1 VTDGLRGPSVNFLG
15 ILEEI
20 SENNAYL
27 RAMKKSI
34 VLSNDIRQIP
44 ELAAF
49 IDELAEE
56 TSLDPALA
64 MSLNLALEEAVTNVM
79 MYAYPAGV
87 VGRVEL
93 DVDAD
98 PTRLVFELRDTG
110 VPFDP
115 TAAPDADI
123 SLGVEE
129 RPIGGLGI
137 FLVRQIMDSVQ
148 YARRGDK
155 NILILTKN
163 IA

>member
-1 VTDGLRGPSVNFLG
+1 
-15 ILEEI
+15 
-20 SENNAYL
+20 
-27 RAMKKSI
+27 MKKTL

-49 IDELAEE
+49 VEALAEE
-56 TSLDPALA
+56 TSLNPAEA

-87 VGRVEL
+87 TGQVEL
-93 DVDAD
+93 DVDAL
-98 PTRLVFELRDTG
+98 PGRLVFELRDAG

-115 TAAPDADI
+115 TAAPEADI

-137 FLVRQIMDSVQ
+137 FLVRQIMDSVE
-148 YARRGDK
+148 YARRDGK
-155 NILILTKN
+155 NILTLTKKLT
-163 IA
+163 

>member
-1 VTDGLRGPSVNFLG
+1 
-15 ILEEI
+15 
-20 SENNAYL
+20 
-27 RAMKKSI
+27 MKKTL

-49 IDELAEE
+49 VEALAEE
-56 TSLDPALA
+56 TSLNPAEA

-87 VGRVEL
+87 TGQVEL
-93 DVDAD
+93 DVDAM
-98 PTRLVFELRDTG
+98 PGRLVFELRDAG

-115 TAAPDADI
+115 TAAPEADI

-137 FLVRQIMDSVQ
+137 FLVRQIMDSVE
-148 YARRGDK
+148 YARRDGK
-155 NILILTKN
+155 NILTMTKKR
-163 IA
+163 

>member
-1 VTDGLRGPSVNFLG
+1 
-15 ILEEI
+15 
-20 SENNAYL
+20 
-27 RAMKKSI
+27 MKKTL

-49 IDELAEE
+49 VEALAEE
-56 TSLDPALA
+56 LSLNPAEA

-87 VGRVEL
+87 TGQVEL
-93 DVDAD
+93 DVDAL
-98 PTRLVFELRDTG
+98 PGRLVFELSDSG

-137 FLVRQIMDSVQ
+137 FLVRQIMDSVEYEYRDGQ
-148 YARRGDK
+148 
-155 NILILTKN
+155 NNLTLRKYFKVG
-163 IA
+163 IK

>member
-1 VTDGLRGPSVNFLG
+1 
-15 ILEEI
+15 
-20 SENNAYL
+20 
-27 RAMKKSI
+27 MKKSL

-44 ELAAF
+44 ELADF
-49 IDELAEE
+49 VDELAEE

-79 MYAYPAGV
+79 MYAYPSGV
-87 VGRVEL
+87 TGQVEL
-93 DVDAD
+93 DVETQPAK
-98 PTRLVFELRDTG
+98 LVFELRDTG

-137 FLVRQIMDSVQ
+137 FLVRQIMDSVK
-148 YARRGDK
+148 YARRGGK
-155 NILILTKN
+155 NILILVKN

>member
-1 VTDGLRGPSVNFLG
+1 
-15 ILEEI
+15 
-20 SENNAYL
+20 
-27 RAMKKSI
+27 MKKTL

-49 IDELAEE
+49 VEALAEE
-56 TSLDPALA
+56 LSLNPAEA

-87 VGRVEL
+87 TGQVEL
-93 DVDAD
+93 EVDAL
-98 PTRLVFELRDTG
+98 PGRLVFELSDSG

-137 FLVRQIMDSVQ
+137 FLVRQIMDSVE
-148 YARRGDK
+148 YARRGGK
-155 NILILTKN
+155 NILTLTKKLT
-163 IA
+163 

>member
-1 VTDGLRGPSVNFLG
+1 
-15 ILEEI
+15 
-20 SENNAYL
+20 
-27 RAMKKSI
+27 MKKTL

-49 IDELAEE
+49 VEALAEE
-56 TSLDPALA
+56 LSLNPAEA

-87 VGRVEL
+87 TGQVEL
-93 DVDAD
+93 DVDAL
-98 PTRLVFELRDTG
+98 PGRLVFELSDSG

-137 FLVRQIMDSVQ
+137 FLVRQIMDSVE
-148 YARRGDK
+148 YARRGGK
-155 NILILTKN
+155 NILTLTKKL
-163 IA
+163 A

>member
-1 VTDGLRGPSVNFLG
+1 
-15 ILEEI
+15 
-20 SENNAYL
+20 
-27 RAMKKSI
+27 MKKTL

-49 IDELAEE
+49 VEALAEE
-56 TSLDPALA
+56 TSLNPAEA

-87 VGRVEL
+87 TGQVEL
-93 DVDAD
+93 DVDAM
-98 PTRLVFELRDTG
+98 PGRLVFELRDAG

-115 TAAPDADI
+115 TAAPEADI

-137 FLVRQIMDSVQ
+137 FLVRQIMDSVE
-148 YARRGDK
+148 YARRDGK
-155 NILILTKN
+155 NILTLTKKLT
-163 IA
+163 